1 MTRGNALVSAII
13 GHGGASGYRPENSQ
27 GALDLAMAQGAYGVS
42 ITVAPTSDGRLA
54 VVGGVDLSECTDVRK
69 RVELAS
75 RFGAKRIHSQM
86 VRGWFSVDF
95 TAEELNQ
102 LHHAE
107 PRPRMRKASADF
119 ASTAPE
125 KVTMLA
131 ETIESLMASHRGIS
145 IWIDFPLP
153 SQCAEWGFNYADL
166 VATEFAGLSRKV
178 DVTNIV
184 FVSPEKTLIRELKA
198 RDLGPRV
205 FYRTEPYGYAND
217 ESTSSKSSPRTYAT
231 EQTPAGLQ
239 DLAQICDGIVV
250 DILQVFSQTGADKTA
265 FEILW
270 QNTDLVSFAHAA
282 GLEIAGAVLRA
293 ENSFRPQ
300 YLRSG
305 VDPAGLA
312 KWDDFFELAVARK
325 FDAIITDHPDLLAQV
340 NA

>member
-1 MTRGNALVSAII
+1 MRSAII
-13 GHGGASGYRPENSQ
+13 GHGGASGYRPEGSP
-27 GALDLAMAQGAYGVS
+27 GALDLAMAHGADGVS
-42 ITVAPTSDGRLA
+42 LTVAPTKDGRLA
-54 VVGGVDLSECTDVRK
+54 VVGGVDLSEVTDVRK
-69 RVELAS
+69 RVEFAS
-75 RFGAKRIHSQM
+75 RFATKRIHSQM
-86 VRGWFSVDF
+86 VRGWFSTDF
-95 TAEELNQ
+95 TSDELSE
-102 LHHAE
+102 LHYGE
-107 PRPRMRKASADF
+107 PRPRMRKASAEF
-119 ASTAPE
+119 AANAPE
-125 KVTMLA
+125 PIVMLA
-131 ETIESLMASHRGIS
+131 ETIESLMSSHRGIS

-153 SQCAEWGFNYADL
+153 TQCAEWGFSYADL
-166 VATEFAGLSRKV
+166 VADEFRDFSRKV

-217 ESTSSKSSPRTYAT
+217 ESSSSKSSPRTYAT

-270 QNTDLVSFAHAA
+270 QNTDLISFAHAA

-305 VDPAGLA
+305 VDPAGLT

-325 FDAIITDHPDLLAQV
+325 FDAIVTDHPDLLAQV
-340 NA
+340 NS

>member
-1 MTRGNALVSAII
+1 LTSSII
-13 GHGGASGYRPENSQ
+13 GHGGASGYRPENSL
-27 GALDLAMAQGAYGVS
+27 GAFDLAMAHGAHGVS
-42 ITVAPTSDGRLA
+42 LSVAPTSDGRLA
-54 VVGGVDLSECTDVRK
+54 VVAAVDLSESTDVRK
-69 RVELAS
+69 RVEFAS
-75 RFGAKRIHSQM
+75 RFNAKRVHSQL
-86 VRGWFSVDF
+86 VRGWFSMDF
-95 TAEELNQ
+95 TSAELGQLNYGEQ
-102 LHHAE
+102 
-107 PRPRMRKASADF
+107 RPRMRKASADF
-119 ASTAPE
+119 AASAPE
-125 KVTMLA
+125 RITMLA
-131 ETIESLMASHRGIS
+131 ETVEYLMASHRGIT

-153 SQCAEWGFNYADL
+153 TQCAEWGFNYADL
-166 VATEFAGLSRKV
+166 VAKEFADFSRKV

-198 RDLGPRV
+198 RDLGPRI

-217 ESTSSKSSPRTYAT
+217 ESSSSKSAPLTYAT

-270 QNTDLVSFAHAA
+270 QNTDLVTFAHAA

-305 VDPAGLA
+305 VDPAGLT
-312 KWDDFFELAVARK
+312 KWDDFFELAVARN
-325 FDAIITDHPDLLAQV
+325 FDAIITDHPDLVAQV
-340 NA
+340 NS

>member
-13 GHGGASGYRPENSQ
+13 GHGGASGYRPENSH

-54 VVGGVDLSECTDVRK
+54 VVGGVDLSDVRK

-95 TAEELNQ
+95 TADELSQ

-119 ASTAPE
+119 ASAAPE
-125 KVTMLA
+125 KVAMLA
-131 ETIESLMASHRGIS
+131 ETIEALMASHRGIS